1 MDMPFM
7 PNEEDKHAGADAS
20 RCPRQDIMNLLTGF
34 SLEVTNAAA
43 ETDADFASLIPKGT
57 DVYLPFLPNSAFADC
72 VPAARRVARE
82 GMVPVPHIAARR
94 LTGSAEL
101 EDVLGQLR
109 ETASVTS
116 ALVIA
121 GDADTA
127 TGPYKSALEVLE
139 TGLLERYGI
148 LKIGIA
154 GYPEGHPSIA
164 EDVIWSSL
172 ARKCD
177 YAKSSRAD
185 FQIVSQFTFSH
196 QSVQRWD
203 AKLRQAGVTLPV
215 LLSVPGPAKLMTL
228 LGYARMCGVS
238 ASLRQLTRNRKALAG
253 LATINTPDR
262 LLTAL
267 SQDQAGRSVCL
278 IKGIHFNTFGGFEET
293 ASWVK
298 AVLEGHFTMNHDNCG
313 FKLARN

>member
-7 PNEEDKHAGADAS
+7 PNAEDLPAGADAAGCS
-20 RCPRQDIMNLLTGF
+20 RQDIMDLLAGF
-34 SLEVTNAAA
+34 SLEVTSAEA
-43 ETDADFASLIPKGT
+43 ETVADFTSLIRVGT

-72 VPAARRVARE
+72 VPAARRFARE

-94 LTGSAEL
+94 LTGQGEL

-109 ETASVTS
+109 DIASVSS

-121 GDADTA
+121 GDANTPA
-127 TGPYKSALEVLE
+127 GPYRSAMELLE
-139 TGLLERYGI
+139 TGLLETYGI
-148 LKIGIA
+148 SKIGIA
-154 GYPEGHPSIA
+154 GYPEGHPAIEEA
-164 EDVIWSSL
+164 VIWDSL
-172 ARKCD
+172 TRKCD
-177 YAKSSRAD
+177 YAKSSTAD

-196 QSVQRWD
+196 QSVLRWER
-203 AKLRQAGVTLPV
+203 KLQQAGITLPV
-215 LLSVPGPAKLMTL
+215 LLSVPGPAKLTTL

-267 SQDQAGRSVCL
+267 ANHHAKGSVSL

-293 ASWVK
+293 ARWVK
-298 AVLEGHFTMNHDNCG
+298 AVLEGHFTMNRDNSG
-313 FKLARN
+313 FKLVRN